1 MLTFYISLYPFD
13 FETMTTSL
21 LLPAISAA
29 EKTLQVGQL
38 VGKTPLYEIRN
49 VYQKPGVRI
58 FAKLEWQQLGGSVKS
73 RPAFNII
80 KHAIR
85 DGELGNGRHLLDATS
100 GNTGIAYAAICAAL
114 NIPLTLCL
122 PENASNERKRI
133 LQALGANIV
142 FTSRFDGTDGSQLEA
157 KRLYKEQPD
166 RYFYADQYANDNNW
180 RAHYE
185 TTAPEIWQQT
195 CGKITHFVAGLGTTG
210 TFTGTGRGLKNFNPD
225 IELVA
230 LQPDNPMHG
239 MEGWKHLETAIVPKI
254 YDNKL
259 ADRFLEIDTLE
270 SYDMVKSLAEK
281 EGLLVSP
288 SAAANLLGAIKVAE
302 QIEFNPNESNIIVT
316 TFADNAEK
324 YAEVMSHIFG

>member
-1 MLTFYISLYPFD
+1 
-13 FETMTTSL
+13 MTTSL
-21 LLPAISAA
+21 LLPSTTSA

-49 VYQKPGVRI
+49 AFQKPAVRI
-58 FAKLEWQQLGGSVKS
+58 FAKLEWQQLGGSVKT

-80 KHAIR
+80 KNAVR
-85 DGELGNGRHLLDATS
+85 DGQLGQGKHLLDATS

-114 NIPLTLCL
+114 KIPLTLCL
-122 PENASNERKRI
+122 PENASPERKRI
-133 LQALGANIV
+133 LQAFGVNIV
-142 FTSRFDGTDGSQLEA
+142 FTSRFDGTDGAQLEA
-157 KRLYKEQPD
+157 KRLYREQPD
-166 RYFYADQYANDNNW
+166 LYFYADQYANDHNW

-210 TFTGTGRGLKNFNPD
+210 TLMGTGRGLKKFNNE

-239 MEGWKHLETAIVPKI
+239 LEGWKHLETAIVPKI
-254 YDNKL
+254 YDSIL
-259 ADRFLEIDTLE
+259 ADRFIEIETLE
-270 SYDMVKSLAEK
+270 SYDMVRSLAQK

-302 QIEFNPNESNIIVT
+302 QIESGVIVT

-324 YAEVMSHIFG
+324 YSEVMEKIFS

>member
-1 MLTFYISLYPFD
+1 
-13 FETMTTSL
+13 MTTSL
-21 LLPAISAA
+21 LLPSTTSA

-49 VYQKPGVRI
+49 AFQKPGVRI
-58 FAKLEWQQLGGSVKS
+58 FAKLEWQQLGGSVKT

-80 KHAIR
+80 KNAVR
-85 DGELGNGRHLLDATS
+85 DGQLGQGKHLLDATS

-114 NIPLTLCL
+114 KIPVTLCL
-122 PENASNERKRI
+122 PENASPERKRI
-133 LQALGANIV
+133 LQAFGVNIV
-142 FTSRFDGTDGSQLEA
+142 FTSRFDGTDGAQLEA
-157 KRLYKEQPD
+157 KRLYREQPEL
-166 RYFYADQYANDNNW
+166 YFYADQYANDHNW

-210 TFTGTGRGLKNFNPD
+210 TFTGTGRGLKKFNPD
-225 IELVA
+225 LELVA

-239 MEGWKHLETAIVPKI
+239 LEGWKHLETAIVPKI
-254 YDNKL
+254 YDSTL
-259 ADRFLEIDTLE
+259 ADRFLEIETME
-270 SYDMVKSLAEK
+270 SYDMVRTLAQQ

-302 QIEFNPNESNIIVT
+302 QIESGVIVT

-324 YAEVMSHIFG
+324 YSEVMVKIFS